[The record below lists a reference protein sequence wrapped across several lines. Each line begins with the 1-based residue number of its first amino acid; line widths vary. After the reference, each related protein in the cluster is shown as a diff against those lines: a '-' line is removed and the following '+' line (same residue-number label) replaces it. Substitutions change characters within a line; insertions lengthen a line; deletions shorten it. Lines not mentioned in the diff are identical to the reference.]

1 MPVQSTSANSPDT
14 LPVVGYT
21 HDQLKNYIKRQLG
34 DPVWDLE
41 ITEQQILDAVQDA
54 LIFYS
59 IWRPALRYQALKL
72 QSSVKTYLLGV
83 DLGIPGSGMPGLGVV
98 DVSFVEPNPVPTEI
112 FYGNLID
119 PAPLFRT
126 GVDEYDTF
134 LRWRKTWAR
143 VTSVR
148 PDWLWDDTRGC
159 LYIHNPIARYHAG
172 VLVYAMWPLQRLPVF
187 GADWV
192 KKYAL
197 AKARYTYGEVLAK
210 FSGAL
215 PGPVKDL
222 QLDQTKREKAEQDM
236 QKMEEQLK
244 AAQEQVPMSID

>member
-1 MPVQSTSANSPDT
+1 MSVKTTSAQSRDT
-14 LPVVGYT
+14 LPLVGYT
-21 HDQLKNYIKRQLG
+21 HDQLSDYIFRQLG
-34 DPVWDLE
+34 APVWDIEL
-41 ITEQQILDAVQDA
+41 TKQHVLDAIQDA
-54 LIFYS
+54 QGMYS
-59 IWRPALRYQALKL
+59 IWRPALRYG
-72 QSSVKTYLLGV
+72 SVKLSTGIHTYLQGA
-83 DLGIPGSGMPGLGVV
+83 DLGIGGMPGLGVV
-98 DVSFVEPNPVPTEI
+98 QVWFVEPNPVPTEI

-143 VTSVR
+143 VTSVQ
-148 PDWLWDDTRGC
+148 PDWLWDEVRDC

-172 VLVYAMWPLQRLPVF
+172 IIAYAMWPLEKLNAY

-192 KKYAL
+192 KRYSL
-197 AKARYTYGEVLAK
+197 AKAKLTYGEILSK

-222 QLDQTKREKAEQDM
+222 QLDTAKREKAEAEIE
-236 QKMEEQLK
+236 KLEATLK
-244 AAQEQVPMSID
+244 ASQEFAPLQID

>member
-1 MPVQSTSANSPDT
+1 MPPQVTSANSPDT
-14 LPVVGYT
+14 LPLVGYT
-21 HDQLKNYIKRQLG
+21 EDQLANYIIRRLG
-34 DPVWDLE
+34 GPVWEVEL
-41 ITEQQILDAVQDA
+41 TKQHVLDAIQDA
-54 LIFYS
+54 VGFYS
-59 IWRPALRYQALKL
+59 IWRPAIRYGSIKLTNNVFEYLK
-72 QSSVKTYLLGV
+72 GAN
-83 DLGIPGSGMPGLGVV
+83 LGINGAPGLGVV
-98 DVSFVEPNPVPTEI
+98 DVQFVEPNPVPTEI

-134 LRWRKTWAR
+134 LRWRKTWMR

-148 PDWLWDDTRGC
+148 PDWLYDEVRQA

-172 VLVYAMWPLQRLPVF
+172 VLAYVMWTIQKLPAF

-192 KKYAL
+192 KRYAL
-197 AKARYTYGEVLAK
+197 EKAKYTYGEILSK

-222 QLDQTKREKAEQDM
+222 QLDQQKRDKAEAEINRL
-236 QKMEEQLK
+236 EEQLK
-244 AAQEQVPMSID
+244 AAQEITPMSID